1 MIDEKQV
8 DYIRDD
14 LNKMVANQLS
24 RGLLSQAGADLIG
37 RVINAEAASDE
48 DGIKVGRIGMPV
60 HGGAHLKR
68 LFVIRGEDG
77 QHILYVPEQPK
88 SPGDRLFYEN
98 YDLRRTGHVL
108 VGFMGKPGGLDY
120 MLDLV
125 PEDKLPF
132 VKNYF
137 EEVSRLPSQWSE
149 TSIIIMPV
157 PGKTYLH
164 QIQKIVNR

>member
-14 LNKMVANQLS
+14 LNTMVANQLS
-24 RGLLSQAGADLIG
+24 HGLLTQAGADLIG
-37 RVINAEAASDE
+37 RVINAEVASDE
-48 DGIKVGRIGMPV
+48 DGIKVGMIGMPV

-88 SPGDRLFYEN
+88 SPGDRIFYEN
-98 YDLRRTGHVL
+98 HDLRRTGHVL
-108 VGFMGKPGGLDY
+108 VEFLGKPGGLDY

-125 PEDKLPF
+125 PKDKLTF
-132 VKNYF
+132 VENYF
-137 EEVSRLPSQWSE
+137 EEVARLPSRWSD

-157 PGKTYLH
+157 AGESYLH